1 MSYHV
6 QQSSQQKSL
15 GILVVVAFHV
25 LLITGLMIG
34 LKVGPTIDKPDSI
47 TYTNVK
53 QKPVEVPPIDMPP
66 VVIDTQTKIQI
77 DPVTPQSFDSDPPV
91 NTNPPVVVGTG
102 GGTVIQATMSKP
114 KLQNPTTPAYPAASV
129 RLEEHGTTY
138 LNLYITADGRVSEA
152 TVTTSSGYSRLD
164 DAAVKH
170 AQRYWKFT
178 PCIEDGTAV
187 GCWYQTKMVWKLEN
201 ATR

>member
-15 GILVVVAFHV
+15 GIIAVVAFHV
-25 LLITGLMIG
+25 VLIFGLITGL
-34 LKVGPTIDKPDSI
+34 KVGNFTSIPESI
-47 TYTNVK
+47 TVNNIK
-53 QKPVEVPPIDMPP
+53 DKPVEIPPIEIAP
-66 VVIDTQTKIQI
+66 VNIESRTTIDIKPIQQQTFEP
-77 DPVTPQSFDSDPPV
+77 DPVTD
-91 NTNPPVVVGTG
+91 NHPPVVVGTG
-102 GGTVIQATMSKP
+102 GGTVVQATMSKP

-152 TVTTSSGYSRLD
+152 TVTSSSGYSRLD

-170 AQRYWKFT
+170 ARYWKFT
-178 PCIEDGTAV
+178 PCVEDGTAV

-201 ATR
+201 AVR

>member
-15 GILVVVAFHV
+15 GILVVIAFHV
-25 LLITGLMIG
+25 LLITGLVIG

-47 TYTNVK
+47 TYTNIK
-53 QKPVEVPPIDMPP
+53 EKPVDVTPVAPPPP
-66 VVIDTQTKIQI
+66 TTR
-77 DPVTPQSFDSDPPV
+77 DPVISIPNIPITVIDSDPP
-91 NTNPPVVVGTG
+91 PPTTGQTDSTG

-114 KLQNPTTPAYPAASV
+114 KLQNPTTPAYPTASV

-178 PCIEDGTAV
+178 PCIEDGAAV

-201 ATR
+201 AVR